1 MVRIVADSSC
11 DLFKIDH
18 EDFRTVPLTIYT
30 DERSFLDDEYL
41 NVTEMLDYLEKYKNR
56 SYTSCPNVDVWSEAF
71 AGAEEIIVLTVTS
84 ALSGSYN
91 SALIAKQMYQEKNP
105 DTKIEVIDS
114 LSTGAEEV
122 LAINKMVSLIK
133 EGLSFEEIVE
143 TMREYIRKSRLFF
156 SFFSIHNLAQNGR
169 VNKTVAAALN
179 VLNISIIGTA
189 TEEGK
194 IAVTSKARGEKKSLQ
209 ILVDEMK
216 KAGYSGGKA
225 VITHTENE
233 TAANNLKELVLKDYP
248 EADIKIVPTRGLCS
262 YYMERK
268 GVVISCEI

>member
-1 MVRIVADSSC
+1 MVRIVADSLC
-11 DLFKIDH
+11 DLFTVDH

-30 DERSFLDDEYL
+30 DERSFLDDENL
-41 NVTEMLDYLEKYKNR
+41 NVTEMLNYLEKYKNR
-56 SYTSCPNVDVWSEAF
+56 SYTSCPSIDAWSEAF
-71 AGAEEIIVLTVTS
+71 DGAKEIIVLTVTS

-105 DTKIEVIDS
+105 DVRIEVIDS

-122 LAINKMVSLIK
+122 LALNKMVSLIK
-133 EGLSFEEIVE
+133 EGLSFEEIIE

-189 TEEGK
+189 TEDGK
-194 IAVTSKARGEKKSLQ
+194 ISVTSKARGEKKSLQ
-209 ILVDEMK
+209 ILVEEMK

-225 VITHTENE
+225 IITHTENE
-233 TAANNLKELVLKDYP
+233 TAANNLKELVLKEYP

>member
-11 DLFKIDH
+11 DLFTVDH

-30 DERSFLDDEYL
+30 DERSFLDDENL

-56 SYTSCPNVDVWSEAF
+56 SYTSCPSIDAWSEAF
-71 AGAEEIIVLTVTS
+71 DGAKEIIVLTVTS

-105 DTKIEVIDS
+105 DVRIEVIDS

-122 LAINKMVSLIK
+122 LALNKMVSLFK
-133 EGLSFEEIVE
+133 EGFSFEEIIE

-189 TEEGK
+189 TEDGK
-194 IAVTSKARGEKKSLQ
+194 ISVTSKARGEKKSLQ
-209 ILVDEMK
+209 ILVEEMK

-225 VITHTENE
+225 IITHTENE
-233 TAANNLKELVLKDYP
+233 TAASSLKELVLKDYP
-248 EADIKIVPTRGLCS
+248 DADIKIVPTRGLCS